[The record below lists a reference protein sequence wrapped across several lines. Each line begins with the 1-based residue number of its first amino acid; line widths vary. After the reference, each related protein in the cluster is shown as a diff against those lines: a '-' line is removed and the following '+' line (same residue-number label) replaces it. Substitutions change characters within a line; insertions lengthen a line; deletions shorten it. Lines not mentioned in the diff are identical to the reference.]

1 MRFTL
6 GTCFR
11 RWDYRCRAFTL
22 TGLVA
27 VVTCVGLMITIVFPS
42 LDAAVGRSRQAL
54 CLERL
59 RAIGQASLIY
69 SERDIFNA
77 AIPVH
82 RLQFQQDPADPSF
95 IGAYEWGGKSGIGR
109 SDSLGGAGVTNSQ
122 YGTFEGFG
130 PATRPLNEIMY
141 GHRFP
146 DYAESRDR
154 VGAISDSQLN
164 LDKFRCPA
172 DDGPPLGREDGTG
185 PHCPDWI
192 KSSGRSSFDHF
203 GNSYAAN
210 LFMIGASGGGEML
223 SNSPYLRPQSRVP
236 HPARTIYYEENIGR
250 WAWAARRELDDC
262 QWIGQGVDPGPSGAV
277 RGWHGKDWIFNRAFG
292 DAHAERQTVYNEGT
306 EDAEGYATHYR
317 NEQLAFYP
325 QITPCCEST
334 DLDCKFSS
342 GGDFEQYR
350 CIIVRG
356 DGWQKDT
363 MPAPPVQTGL
373 VPRHPGRP
381 SYEGC
386 VTPQ

>member
-1 MRFTL
+1 MFVPPSL
-6 GTCFR
+6 FR
-11 RWDYRCRAFTL
+11 DTPNRRPAFTPIE
-22 TGLVA
+22 LVA
-27 VVTCVGLMITIVFPS
+27 VAVCVGFVFATVVPS

-82 RLQFQQDPADPSF
+82 RLQFQQDPADPTF

-109 SDSLGGAGVTNSQ
+109 PDFISEASFLGSK
-122 YGTFEGFG
+122 YGTLAGFG

-146 DYAESRDR
+146 DYAKSQDR
-154 VGAISDSQLN
+154 VGATSDTRLN

-172 DDGPPLGREDGTG
+172 DDGPPLGHKDGRS
-185 PHCPDWI
+185 PHCRDWTRNR
-192 KSSGRSSFDHF
+192 GRSSFDHF

-210 LFMIGASGGGEML
+210 LFMISSGAGEMK

-250 WAWAARRELDDC
+250 WAWACRREIQGC
-262 QWIGQGVDPGPSGAV
+262 EFIGWGVDPGPTGAV
-277 RGWHGKDWIFNRAFG
+277 RGWHGKDWTFNRSFG
-292 DAHAERQTVYNEGT
+292 DAHAERQTVYIEGT
-306 EDAEGYATHYR
+306 EDNEGYANHYR

-325 QITPCCEST
+325 QSTPCCEST

-363 MPAPPVQTGL
+363 MPAPFICTGL
-373 VPRHPGRP
+373 YAHGQGRT
-381 SYEGC
+381 SYEDC
-386 VTPQ
+386 VVSE